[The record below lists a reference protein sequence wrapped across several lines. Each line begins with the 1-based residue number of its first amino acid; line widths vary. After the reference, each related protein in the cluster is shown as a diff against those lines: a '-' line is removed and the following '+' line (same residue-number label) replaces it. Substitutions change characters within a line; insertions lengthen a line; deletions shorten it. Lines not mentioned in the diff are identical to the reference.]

1 MCPNIS
7 CTLFTSAPL
16 LNSNV
21 AQLCL
26 KSCGDIS
33 GRPFER
39 IKRFTLCVTAA
50 GSLGA
55 KILFSPGKIKLSS
68 RIVFGCSAMR
78 CALSAFNSFSVLL
91 ISGIVRRLADVFGG
105 AYRYPAL
112 CCVFSI
118 FRCNASH
125 GSQRTIQAWT
135 IGKSCDPPKEQ
146 RSLNKSTALSG
157 GAFVMLSV
165 SHVRNF
171 VRKFVC

>member
-1 MCPNIS
+1 MSQIMRRHIRQTVWAHKALYSLRDSSWVSWRKNTVFPRKDKAIVKNSVRMLCHALRLEWVQQFQ
-7 CTLFTSAPL
+7 CTAH
-16 LNSNV
+16 
-21 AQLCL
+21 
-26 KSCGDIS
+26 
-33 GRPFER
+33 
-39 IKRFTLCVTAA
+39 KRYCTQTRWRF
-50 GSLGA
+50 
-55 KILFSPGKIKLSS
+55 
-68 RIVFGCSAMR
+68 R
-78 CALSAFNSFSVLL
+78 
-91 ISGIVRRLADVFGG
+91 G

-112 CCVFSI
+112 CCVFSV

-171 VRKFVC
+171 VRKFAS